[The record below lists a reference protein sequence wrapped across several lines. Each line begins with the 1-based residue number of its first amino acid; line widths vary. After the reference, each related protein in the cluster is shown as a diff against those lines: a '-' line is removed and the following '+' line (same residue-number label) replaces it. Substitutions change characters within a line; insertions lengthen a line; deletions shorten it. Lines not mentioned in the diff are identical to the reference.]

1 MELATRSFTS
11 TTVEGDGSREVDG
24 REETATE
31 ETAAKKAEASEQAD
45 GVAVEKKIKKGQCRN
60 QLGIDRGGGRR
71 RERGTVKRGACGIE
85 GA

>member
-24 REETATE
+24 GEETATE

-45 GVAVEKKIKKGQCRN
+45 EGS
-60 QLGIDRGGGRR
+60 RR
-71 RERGTVKRGACGIE
+71 
-85 GA
+85 